1 VEQGRH
7 PVRAARAL
15 SFSAFAICHDRPEDR
30 HMTDLPVRREKPR
43 VNWIFHPRVRSVV
56 IQFLLVA
63 LVALVAWFIYRTTS
77 RNIAAQRIPIG
88 FDFFWIE
95 SGFSISQALIP
106 FSENNTYARAFLVGL
121 LNTLL
126 VSALGVIFATVIG
139 FLVGIGRLS
148 NNWIVSRLCGTYVEV
163 IRNLPLLFQI
173 LFWYLAVLAALPVP
187 RQSISLAGDV
197 FINNRGIMIP
207 KPLFGEGFGMV
218 SLLALVGVLLSLIVA
233 GISRRYRIRTGQRIT
248 LWPAYLLLVIAA
260 PLAAFLYLGVSV
272 EIDKP
277 VLKGFNFNGGVRVIP
292 EFLALLIALSTY
304 TAGFIAEIVRA
315 GVLAVPKGQSEA
327 ASALGL
333 RRSSQLRLIIVPQAL
348 RVIIPPLTSQYLNLI
363 KNSSLAVS
371 IGYPDLVSVFAG
383 TTLNNTGQAIEIL
396 GITMLVYL
404 FISLLVSFGMNL
416 YNRRIALK
424 ER

>member
-1 VEQGRH
+1 MADV
-7 PVRAARAL
+7 PVRGERLKA
-15 SFSAFAICHDRPEDR
+15 S
-30 HMTDLPVRREKPR
+30 
-43 VNWIFHPRVRSVV
+43 WIFRPGVRSAV
-56 IQFLLVA
+56 IQLLLLA
-63 LVALVAWFIYRTTS
+63 LIALAAWYIFRTT
-77 RNIAAQRIPIG
+77 RQNIASQRLVTG
-88 FDFFWIE
+88 FDFLWVE
-95 SGFSISQALIP
+95 SGFSISQTLIP
-106 FSENNTYARAFLVGL
+106 FSEANTYARAFLVGL
-121 LNTLL
+121 LNTLF
-126 VSALGVIFATVIG
+126 VSAIGVVLATVLG

-148 NNWIVSRLCGTYVEV
+148 HNWIIARLCGGYVEV

-173 LFWYLAVLAALPVP
+173 LFWYLAMLTSLPVP
-187 RQSISLAGDV
+187 RQSISLFGDI

-207 KPLFGEGFGMV
+207 KPVFGEGVGIV
-218 SLLALVGVLLSLIVA
+218 LALAAA
-233 GISRRYRIRTGQRIT
+233 GIVLSAVLSALARRHRIRTGADWKT
-248 LWPAYLLLVIAA
+248 WPAALLFILVL
-260 PLAAFLYLGVSV
+260 PLAAFFYLGVGV
-272 EIDKP
+272 EIDHP
-277 VLKGFNFNGGVRVIP
+277 VLRGFNFNGGVRIIP

-315 GVLAVPKGQSEA
+315 GILAMPRGQTEA

-333 RRSSQLRLIIVPQAL
+333 RRRSVLRLVVVPQAL
-348 RVIIPPLTSQYLNLI
+348 RVIVPPLTSQYLNLT

-404 FISLLVSFGMNL
+404 VISLVISFAMNL

>member
-1 VEQGRH
+1 
-7 PVRAARAL
+7 
-15 SFSAFAICHDRPEDR
+15 
-30 HMTDLPVRREKPR
+30 MTDAPVRRDKLR
-43 VNWIFHPRVRSVV
+43 ASWIFRPGVRSFV

-63 LVALVAWFIYRTTS
+63 LLALIGWMIYRTT
-77 RNIAAQRIPIG
+77 RQNIITQRIPIG

-95 SGFSISQALIP
+95 SGFSISQSLIA
-106 FSENNTYARAFLVGL
+106 FNESNTYARAFLVGL
-121 LNTLL
+121 LNTLS
-126 VSALGVIFATVIG
+126 VSALGLFFATAIG

-148 NNWIVSRLCGTYVEV
+148 QNWIIARLCTVYVEV

-173 LFWYLAVLAALPVP
+173 LFWYLAVLATLPSP
-187 RQSISLAGDV
+187 RQSISLFGDI
-197 FINNRGIMIP
+197 FINNRGILIP
-207 KPLFGEGFGMV
+207 KPMFGEGIGV
-218 SLLALVGVLLSLIVA
+218 VAALVAA
-233 GISRRYRIRTGQRIT
+233 GIVLSVILGALRRRYRVQSGKSFK
-248 LWPAYLLLVIAA
+248 LWPVVLLLTVVA
-260 PLAAFLYLGVSV
+260 PLFAFFFLKVGVTV
-272 EIDKP
+272 DPP
-277 VLKGFNFNGGVRVIP
+277 VLKGFNFNGGVRIIP

-315 GVLAVPKGQSEA
+315 GILAVHRGQTEA

-333 RRSSQLRLIIVPQAL
+333 RRPSVLRLVVVPQAL
-348 RVIIPPLTSQYLNLI
+348 RVIVPPLTSQYLNLI

-404 FISLLVSFGMNL
+404 VISLVISLGMNL
-416 YNRRIALK
+416 YNRRIALR

>member
-1 VEQGRH
+1 
-7 PVRAARAL
+7 
-15 SFSAFAICHDRPEDR
+15 
-30 HMTDLPVRREKPR
+30 MTDLPARRDKPR
-43 VNWIFHPRVRSVV
+43 INWIFHPRVRSAV
-56 IQFLLVA
+56 IQLLLVA

-106 FSENNTYARAFLVGL
+106 FSESNTYARAFLVGL
-121 LNTLL
+121 LNTLF
-126 VSALGVIFATVIG
+126 VSVLGIVFATVIG

-148 NNWIVSRLCGTYVEV
+148 NNWIISRLCGTYVEV

-187 RQSISLAGDV
+187 RQSFSLGDIFV
-197 FINNRGIMIP
+197 NNRGIMLP
-207 KPLFGEGFGMV
+207 KPVFGEGIGVV
-218 SLLALVGVLLSLIVA
+218 SLLVLAGILLSLIVA
-233 GISRRYRIRTGQRIT
+233 AVSRRYRIRTGRRT
-248 LWPAYLLLVIAA
+248 RVWPAYLLLVIAA
-260 PLAAFLYLGVSV
+260 PLAAIFYLGVSID
-272 EIDKP
+272 IDKP

-333 RRSSQLRLIIVPQAL
+333 RRSPLLRLVIVPQAL

>member
-1 VEQGRH
+1 MADV
-7 PVRAARAL
+7 PVRGERLKA
-15 SFSAFAICHDRPEDR
+15 S
-30 HMTDLPVRREKPR
+30 
-43 VNWIFHPRVRSVV
+43 WIFRPGVRSAV
-56 IQFLLVA
+56 IQLLLLA
-63 LVALVAWFIYRTTS
+63 LIALAAWYIFRTT
-77 RNIAAQRIPIG
+77 RQNIASQRLVTG
-88 FDFFWIE
+88 FDFLWVE
-95 SGFSISQALIP
+95 SGFSISQTLIP
-106 FSENNTYARAFLVGL
+106 FSEANTYARAFLVGL
-121 LNTLL
+121 LNTLF
-126 VSALGVIFATVIG
+126 VSAIGVVLATVLG

-148 NNWIVSRLCGTYVEV
+148 HNWIIARLCGGYVEV

-173 LFWYLAVLAALPVP
+173 LFWYLAVLTSLPVP
-187 RQSISLAGDV
+187 RQSISLFGDI

-207 KPLFGEGFGMV
+207 KPVFGEGVGIV
-218 SLLALVGVLLSLIVA
+218 LALAAA
-233 GISRRYRIRTGQRIT
+233 GIVLSAVLSALARRHRIRTGADWKT
-248 LWPAYLLLVIAA
+248 WPAALLFILVL
-260 PLAAFLYLGVSV
+260 PLAAFFYLGVGV
-272 EIDKP
+272 EIDHP
-277 VLKGFNFNGGVRVIP
+277 VLRGFNFNGGVRIIP

-315 GVLAVPKGQSEA
+315 GILAMPRGQTEA

-333 RRSSQLRLIIVPQAL
+333 RRRSVLRLVVVPQAL
-348 RVIIPPLTSQYLNLI
+348 RVIVPPLTSQYLNLT

-404 FISLLVSFGMNL
+404 VISLVISFAMNL

>member
-1 VEQGRH
+1 
-7 PVRAARAL
+7 
-15 SFSAFAICHDRPEDR
+15 
-30 HMTDLPVRREKPR
+30 MTDVQVRRR
-43 VNWIFHPRVRSVV
+43 NLRASWIFRPGVRSFV
-56 IQFLLVA
+56 IQFLLLAFV
-63 LVALVAWFIYRTTS
+63 VLVAWFIYRTT
-77 RNIAAQRIPIG
+77 RQNIVTQRIPIG

-95 SGFSISQALIP
+95 SGFSISQTLIA
-106 FSENNTYARAFLVGL
+106 FNESHSYARAFLVGL

-126 VSALGVIFATVIG
+126 VSALGVVFATVIG

-148 NNWIVSRLCGTYVEV
+148 HNWIIARLCGGYVEV

-187 RQSISLAGDV
+187 RQSFSFFGDI
-197 FINNRGIMIP
+197 FINNRGILMP
-207 KPLFGEGFGMV
+207 KPVFGEGIGIV
-218 SLLALVGVLLSLIVA
+218 AALAVGGLLLSIVA
-233 GISRRYRIRTGQRIT
+233 VSFARRYRVRSGRN
-248 LWPAYLLLVIAA
+248 LRAWPVALLLTVVV
-260 PLAAFLYLGVSV
+260 PVAAFFYLNVSLG
-272 EIDKP
+272 IDRP
-277 VLKGFNFNGGVRVIP
+277 ELKGFNFNGGLRIIP
-292 EFLALLIALSTY
+292 EFLALLLALSTY

-315 GVLAVPKGQSEA
+315 GILAVPRGQSEA

-333 RRSSQLRLIIVPQAL
+333 RRPSVLRLVVVPQAL
-348 RVIIPPLTSQYLNLI
+348 RVIVPPLTSQYLNLI

-404 FISLLVSFGMNL
+404 VISLVISFAMNL
-416 YNRRIALK
+416 YNRSIALK

>member
-1 VEQGRH
+1 
-7 PVRAARAL
+7 
-15 SFSAFAICHDRPEDR
+15 
-30 HMTDLPVRREKPR
+30 MTDAPVPRERIKAS
-43 VNWIFHPRVRSVV
+43 WIFRPGVRSAV
-56 IQFLLVA
+56 IQLLLVA
-63 LVALVAWFIYRTTS
+63 LVILIGWVIYRTT
-77 RNIAAQRIPIG
+77 RQNIITQRIPIG

-95 SGFSISQALIP
+95 SGFSISQTLIP
-106 FSENNTYARAFLVGL
+106 FSEANTYARAFLVGL
-121 LNTLL
+121 LNTLF
-126 VSALGVIFATVIG
+126 VSALGIVFATILG

-148 NNWIVSRLCGTYVEV
+148 HNWIISRLCGVYVEV

-187 RQSISLAGDV
+187 RQSISLFNDI
-197 FINNRGIMIP
+197 FINNRGIFIP
-207 KPLFGEGFGMV
+207 KPMFGEGIGIIA
-218 SLLALVGVLLSLIVA
+218 ALVGAGLLLSVVLSSLA
-233 GISRRYRIRTGQRIT
+233 RRYRIRTGARLKT
-248 LWPAYLLLVIAA
+248 WPVTLLLVLVMPA
-260 PLAAFLYLGVSV
+260 AAFIYLGVGLSF
-272 EIDKP
+272 DHP
-277 VLKGFNFNGGVRVIP
+277 VLKGFNFNGGLRVIP

-315 GVLAVPKGQSEA
+315 GILAVPRGQSEA

-333 RRSSQLRLIIVPQAL
+333 RRQSVLRLVVVPQSL
-348 RVIIPPLTSQYLNLI
+348 RVIVPPLTSQYLNLI

-404 FISLLVSFGMNL
+404 FISLVISFAMNT

>member
-1 VEQGRH
+1 
-7 PVRAARAL
+7 
-15 SFSAFAICHDRPEDR
+15 
-30 HMTDLPVRREKPR
+30 MTDLPVRRER
-43 VNWIFHPRVRSVV
+43 LRASWIFRPGIRSFV
-56 IQFLLVA
+56 IQVLLLA
-63 LVALVAWFIYRTTS
+63 LVALIAWSIFRTT
-77 RNIAAQRIPIG
+77 RQNIAAQRIPIG

-95 SGFSISQALIP
+95 SGFSISQTLIP
-106 FSENNTYARAFLVGL
+106 FAESNTYARAFLVGL
-121 LNTLL
+121 LNTLF
-126 VSALGVIFATVIG
+126 VSALGVVFATVIG

-148 NNWIVSRLCGTYVEV
+148 SNWIISRLCGGYVEV

-187 RQSISLAGDV
+187 RQSISLFGDV
-197 FINNRGIMIP
+197 FINNRGILIP
-207 KPLFGEGFGMV
+207 KPIFGEGIGMV
-218 SLLALVGVLLSLIVA
+218 ALLALAGIVVSIVA
-233 GISRRYRIRTGQRIT
+233 AALARRYRVQTGAQLKT
-248 LWPAYLLLVIAA
+248 WPVTLLLVAVL
-260 PLAAFLYLGVSV
+260 PVAAFFYLNVGVSV
-272 EIDKP
+272 DRPE
-277 VLKGFNFNGGVRVIP
+277 LKGFNFNGGLRIIP

-315 GVLAVPKGQSEA
+315 GILAVPKGQTEA
-327 ASALGL
+327 ANALGL
-333 RRSSQLRLIIVPQAL
+333 RRSSVLRLVVVPQAL
-348 RVIIPPLTSQYLNLI
+348 RVIVPPLTSQYLNLI

-404 FISLLVSFGMNL
+404 FISLVISFAMNL

>member
-1 VEQGRH
+1 MADV
-7 PVRAARAL
+7 
-15 SFSAFAICHDRPEDR
+15 
-30 HMTDLPVRREKPR
+30 PVRRDRLKAS
-43 VNWIFHPRVRSVV
+43 WIFRPGVRSAV
-56 IQFLLVA
+56 IQFLLLA
-63 LVALVAWFIYRTTS
+63 LIALAAWYIFRTT
-77 RNIAAQRIPIG
+77 RQNIASQRLVTG
-88 FDFFWIE
+88 FDFLWVE
-95 SGFSISQALIP
+95 SGFSISQTLIP
-106 FSENNTYARAFLVGL
+106 FSEANTYARAFLVGL
-121 LNTLL
+121 LNTLF
-126 VSALGVIFATVIG
+126 VSAIGVVLATVLG

-148 NNWIVSRLCGTYVEV
+148 HNWIISRLCGGYVEV

-173 LFWYLAVLAALPVP
+173 LFWYLAVLTSLPVP
-187 RQSISLAGDV
+187 RQSISLFGDI

-207 KPLFGEGFGMV
+207 KPVFGEGFGIV
-218 SLLALVGVLLSLIVA
+218 LALAAA
-233 GISRRYRIRTGQRIT
+233 GIVLSAVLSALARRHRIRTGADWKT
-248 LWPAYLLLVIAA
+248 WPAALLFILVL
-260 PLAAFLYLGVSV
+260 PLSAFFYLGVVV
-272 EIDKP
+272 EIDHP
-277 VLKGFNFNGGVRVIP
+277 VLRGFNFNGGVRIIP

-315 GVLAVPKGQSEA
+315 GILAVPRGQTEA

-333 RRSSQLRLIIVPQAL
+333 RRRSVLRLVVVPQAL
-348 RVIIPPLTSQYLNLI
+348 RVIVPPLTSQYLNLT

-404 FISLLVSFGMNL
+404 VISLVISFAMNL

>member
-1 VEQGRH
+1 
-7 PVRAARAL
+7 
-15 SFSAFAICHDRPEDR
+15 
-30 HMTDLPVRREKPR
+30 MTDVPVRRGR
-43 VNWIFHPRVRSVV
+43 LRASWIFRPGVRSFV
-56 IQFLLVA
+56 IQFLLLA
-63 LVALVAWFIYRTTS
+63 LLALAAWYIFRTT
-77 RNIAAQRIPIG
+77 RQNIASQRIVTG

-95 SGFSISQALIP
+95 SGFSISQTLIS
-106 FSENNTYARAFLVGL
+106 FNESNTYARAFLVGL
-121 LNTLL
+121 LNTLF
-126 VSALGVIFATVIG
+126 VSALGVFFATVIG

-148 NNWIVSRLCGTYVEV
+148 NNWIIARLCGGYVEV

-187 RQSISLAGDV
+187 RQSISLFGEI
-197 FINNRGIMIP
+197 FINNRGILIP
-207 KPLFGEGFGMV
+207 MPVFGPGIGYVLSIFAAGV
-218 SLLALVGVLLSLIVA
+218 VTALITSWLA
-233 GISRRYRIRTGQRIT
+233 RRRTVETGQVVRV
-248 LWPAYLLLVIAA
+248 WPVNLFWVVGA
-260 PLAAFLYLGVSV
+260 PSFYFIYLGVTFSV
-272 EIDKP
+272 DHP
-277 VLKGFNFNGGVRVIP
+277 QLRGFNFVGGIRIIP

-304 TAGFIAEIVRA
+304 TAAFIAEIVRA
-315 GVLAVPKGQSEA
+315 GILAVHRGQTEA

-333 RRSSQLRLIIVPQAL
+333 RRGSVLRLVVVPQAL
-348 RVIIPPLTSQYLNLI
+348 RVIVPPLTSQYLNLI

-404 FISLLVSFGMNL
+404 FISLVISFGMNL